1 MTPDQQESVRRD
13 QERLRRH
20 VEAGWIHHTGRRHEQ
35 TSGTMNWTLG
45 HLTFLFSP
53 ETSFAILIQTNSVLT
68 QMPHI
73 KFASKA
79 QPDRAVLLMLA
90 HTKRLEIA
98 ILSQQSKWSTLNNVV
113 CILQTTWCYSC
124 TKNVSFKGSGMHDA
138 SFSADSWCR
147 NHSLYLGHSNPLI
160 DDTNYNNKITTG
172 RSRTNPRRWKL
183 AYSMASLRFT
193 MARRGWAHN
202 AWERTFHE
210 SSQHKQKQRL
220 VLKKHRSL
228 EQHSTLKKFE
238 LIFLLGKKKYV
249 IYERPQV
256 RTCNQPN
263 WKKGPREG
271 HC

>member
-20 VEAGWIHHTGRRHEQ
+20 VEAGWIHHTGRRHEE

-68 QMPHI
+68 QMHRI

-183 AYSMASLRFT
+183 A
-193 MARRGWAHN
+193 
-202 AWERTFHE
+202 
-210 SSQHKQKQRL
+210 
-220 VLKKHRSL
+220 
-228 EQHSTLKKFE
+228 
-238 LIFLLGKKKYV
+238 
-249 IYERPQV
+249 
-256 RTCNQPN
+256 
-263 WKKGPREG
+263 
-271 HC
+271 